1 MPEYAD
7 AYQYATLANEARSV
21 RGDDPVYSAT
31 ELELF
36 KTGLDPDLYPNVNWR
51 DVILK
56 DHVINNQHHLSISGG
71 GQSARYYMSLGILNS
86 EALFKQ
92 DKSASKHDVNVN
104 YHKYNFRTNID
115 ADLTKTTLLSLNLE
129 AVIKT
134 QNAPGTGS
142 SNKYLWNRK
151 RTYLLLWFL

>member
-1 MPEYAD
+1 M
-7 AYQYATLANEARSV
+7 TLRNRQSS
-21 RGDDPVYSAT
+21 P
-31 ELELF
+31 LEHSKSILF
-36 KTGLDPDLYPNVNWR
+36 SLASQPIAAFKS
-51 DVILK
+51 
-56 DHVINNQHHLSISGG
+56 LSD
-71 GQSARYYMSLGILNS
+71 NS

-115 ADLTKTTLLSLNLE
+115 ADLTKTTMLSLNLE

-142 SNKYLWNRK
+142 SNKYLWESQANLPPTVVPVRYSNGQLPAYGTNLEINHHQTVQNSNQAPRPQSQK
-151 RTYLLLWFL
+151 WPTARFYFLR

>member
-1 MPEYAD
+1 MYKR
-7 AYQYATLANEARSV
+7 Q
-21 RGDDPVYSAT
+21 
-31 ELELF
+31 
-36 KTGLDPDLYPNVNWR
+36 
-51 DVILK
+51 
-56 DHVINNQHHLSISGG
+56 
-71 GQSARYYMSLGILNS
+71 SLGILNS

-142 SNKYLWNRK
+142 SNKYLWESQANLPPTVVPVKMCIRDRDILDGYVSTVAGQVDVASQIDGTPLEEMCIRDRDIRGTTVFFLIK
-151 RTYLLLWFL
+151 WKYLLRRPIS